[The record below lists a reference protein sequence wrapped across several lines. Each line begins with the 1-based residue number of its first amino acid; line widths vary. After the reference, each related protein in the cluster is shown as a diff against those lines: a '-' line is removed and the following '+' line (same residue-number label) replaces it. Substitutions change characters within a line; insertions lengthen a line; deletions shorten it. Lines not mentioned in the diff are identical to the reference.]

1 MFPFLVGAKRTVLMA
16 RSGTALLLEIRRR
29 VDADRLSGRQRD
41 IALLYAAGHSG
52 PQIAA
57 RLGLSPSTVNNHLGV
72 VFKKL
77 AVKNKLQLLD
87 AMRCAATGTACRQR
101 PIDLRL
107 RHVAPRVEHR
117 PVCCPGDIEPVALEK
132 TALV

>member
-1 MFPFLVGAKRTVLMA
+1 MFPFFVGAKRTVLMA

-77 AVKNKLQLLD
+77 AEKNKLQLMN
-87 AMRCAATGTACRQR
+87 AMRGEGDGLSSAAH
-101 PIDLRL
+101 RL
-107 RHVAPRVEHR
+107 ALAPCGAAR
-117 PVCCPGDIEPVALEK
+117 
-132 TALV
+132 